1 MNTILIIEDDP
12 AILMGLTAS
21 LQEEHYTVLT
31 ASDGFAGE
39 KMALEQQA
47 DLIVLDLM
55 LPGKNGQEIC
65 RAIRTA
71 GIMTPVL
78 MLTAKTSEAD
88 TVLGLEMGADDY
100 VKKPFSI
107 RELIARIKALLRRT
121 AHPMPTTD
129 HYHFGDVLV
138 DFKGHELRCGKA
150 VHKLAGKEYDV
161 LKYLIAHEGEVVTR
175 EMLLNEVWGYERF
188 PTTRT
193 VDNFILTLRKKI
205 EANPSQPEHLL
216 TIHTAGY
223 KFVKEKG

>member
-12 AILMGLTAS
+12 AILTGLVAS
-21 LQEEHYTVLT
+21 LQEEHFTVLT
-31 ASDGFAGE
+31 ASDGITGQ

-55 LPGKNGQEIC
+55 LPGKNGQDIC
-65 RAIRTA
+65 REIRAA
-71 GIMTPVL
+71 GVTVPVL
-78 MLTAKTSEAD
+78 MLTAKTSETD

-107 RELIARIKALLRRT
+107 HELIARVKALLRRT
-121 AHPMPTTD
+121 TLPPPAVD
-129 HYHFGDVLV
+129 RYYFGDVLV
-138 DFKGHELRCGKA
+138 DFKGHELRRGDA

-175 EMLLNEVWGYERF
+175 EMLLNQVWGYERF

-205 EANPSQPEHLL
+205 EANPSQPQHLL

>member
-12 AILMGLTAS
+12 AILTGLVAS
-21 LQEEHYTVLT
+21 LQEEHFTVLT
-31 ASDGFAGE
+31 ATDGITGQ
-39 KMALEQQA
+39 KMALEQHA

-55 LPGKNGQEIC
+55 LPGKNGQEVC
-65 RAIRTA
+65 REIRAA
-71 GIMTPVL
+71 GITVPVL
-78 MLTAKTSEAD
+78 MLTAKTSETD

-100 VKKPFSI
+100 VKKPFSV

-121 AHPMPTTD
+121 TQPAPAVEQ
-129 HYHFGDVLV
+129 YHFGNVLV
-138 DFKGHELRCGKA
+138 DFKGHELRHGAA

-175 EMLLNEVWGYERF
+175 EMLLNQVWGYERF

>member
-31 ASDGFAGE
+31 ANDGFTGE

-65 RAIRTA
+65 REIRAA
-71 GIMTPVL
+71 GITTPVI
-78 MLTAKTSEAD
+78 MLTAKTSETD

-121 AHPMPTTD
+121 AQPTPTVD
-129 HYHFGDVLV
+129 HYHFGDTVV
-138 DFKGHELRCGKA
+138 DFKGHELRRGTA

>member
-1 MNTILIIEDDP
+1 MSTILIIEDDP
-12 AILMGLTAS
+12 AIVMGLVAS
-21 LQEEHYTVLT
+21 LQEEHYTVMT
-31 ASDGFAGE
+31 ASDGITGQQ
-39 KMALEQQA
+39 MALEQRP

-55 LPGKNGQEIC
+55 LPGKNGQDVCREI
-65 RAIRTA
+65 RAA
-71 GIMTPVL
+71 GITVPVL
-78 MLTAKTSEAD
+78 MLTAKTSETD

-121 AHPMPTTD
+121 TIPAPAVD
-129 HYHFGDVLV
+129 QYQFGNVVV
-138 DFKGHELRCGKA
+138 DFKGHELRRGNV

-161 LKYLIAHEGEVVTR
+161 LKFLIAHEGQVVTR
-175 EMLLNEVWGYERF
+175 EVLLNQVWGYERF

-216 TIHTAGY
+216 TVHTAGY
-223 KFVKEKG
+223 KFVKDKG